1 MVRSPT
7 AAKIAGR
14 TFSALTGTPLNCI
27 GKRPGSG
34 MASAR
39 QHVSLRMQ
47 GAAPHH
53 LAELPRMAR
62 MIARE
67 GNNLSAAADERCTAS
82 VLNMRLGNIA
92 SRCAARPDH

>member
-14 TFSALTGTPLNCI
+14 TFSTRRST
-27 GKRPGSG
+27 
-34 MASAR
+34 ASAR
-39 QHVSLRMQ
+39 GL
-47 GAAPHH
+47 APVWPS
-53 LAELPRMAR
+53 ARR

-67 GNNLSAAADERCTAS
+67 GNNLSAAADQRCTAS